1 MANHVNEP
9 VATPREENCS
19 GKIAIEKP
27 AADFWLFE
35 AGKDQRQAC
44 HPNQEMP
51 PGVRENREEEEPA
64 ERARPAPQPSAL
76 KPDSKA
82 VEARRSPFSWARGA
96 FGNPSALLRV
106 FDFGQSGVGRFGRQ
120 DFPNPFGRN
129 RSKLRDSAFALNV
142 KIKTSSHSERITH
155 AGQVQA
161 RANPIFLANWARNAC
176 LRSATD

>member
-64 ERARPAPQPSAL
+64 ERARPAPQPGAL
-76 KPDSKA
+76 KADSKA

-106 FDFGQSGVGRFGRQ
+106 FDFGQSGKSTR
-120 DFPNPFGRN
+120 
-129 RSKLRDSAFALNV
+129 LN
-142 KIKTSSHSERITH
+142 SSHVSISYAVFCLKKKNTKYSHGWTRIQT
-155 AGQVQA
+155 
-161 RANPIFLANWARNAC
+161 
-176 LRSATD
+176 